1 MFDPVQA
8 YLASEHHTTEKY
20 DDLDE
25 EQYALRHG
33 HVVRI
38 TPRRSSL
45 TVELGRLLIRTGE
58 RLTGECTHVEF
69 FRQSV

>member
-1 MFDPVQA
+1 MFDPMQA
-8 YLASEHHTTEKY
+8 FLASEHSTIGKY
-20 DDLDE
+20 DNLAD

-38 TPRRSSL
+38 AAPRRSL

-58 RLTGECTHVEF
+58 RLTGECAHVEL
-69 FRQSV
+69 FRESV